1 MRISGTIIFAAAGMI
16 FAGSAAQACNW
27 MHTADTAASK
37 SEQKV
42 AMSEAPS
49 TAVPLVSRDASAANA
64 ACAGEKCAPGANQS
78 ATKSTLTR

>member
-16 FAGSAAQACNW
+16 FAGSAAQACDW
-27 MHTADTAASK
+27 MHTADTATSK

-49 TAVPLVSRDASAANA
+49 AAVPLVSPDTSGYAG
-64 ACAGEKCAPGANQS
+64 CAGEKCAPGANRS
-78 ATKSTLTR
+78 ATKSALTR